1 MQNGAMC
8 LKLLPIACMTV
19 ALLLATPSVFA
30 ARLALVI
37 GNDTYKNVTPLRNAR
52 ADASAMARALQ
63 NVGFKVT
70 LVQDSDERGF
80 RSALRAFKERI
91 TEGDDVIFFYAG
103 HGVQLGATNYLLP
116 VDIRGQSEDQV
127 KDEAVPLQRVLD
139 DMEEKKV
146 RFSLTIIDACRDNP
160 FRSRGR
166 ALGGRGLAPTLAAT
180 GQMIIY
186 SAGSGQQALDQVK
199 AADNDPNGLFTRVL
213 LKEID
218 KPGQSVDRVLRNV
231 RAEVV
236 RLARS
241 VGHEQVPALYDQSLG
256 DFYFRQVGESVSGL
270 VAPAVTNP
278 STLGISP
285 AIATQPDN
293 RQPTIAF
300 SEFGGVSGSW
310 APIVGIM
317 KNNLERSGRFRLA
330 DSNGALLSENQR
342 PNLAEWRSLGA
353 NYLVSGSTLKQGDG
367 STEIRVRLWDINI
380 GKDLSGQSYKVMP
393 QDLRLAAHRVSDWLQ
408 EKITG
413 VPGTFYRRIAKVITK
428 DERHYLMVSDSD
440 GANPQ
445 PALTSQKPI
454 ALPMWSAQGD
464 SLAYVSFETG
474 QPEFYVHRVS
484 TGTRK
489 RNIDSSAAVAS
500 ACVFEL
506 TTFQN
511 AAEELRNI
519 WLKDDWMKGSTTGC
533 LATMALAMRRS

>member
-1 MQNGAMC
+1 
-8 LKLLPIACMTV
+8 
-19 ALLLATPSVFA
+19 
-30 ARLALVI
+30 
-37 GNDTYKNVTPLRNAR
+37 
-52 ADASAMARALQ
+52 
-63 NVGFKVT
+63 
-70 LVQDSDERGF
+70 
-80 RSALRAFKERI
+80 
-91 TEGDDVIFFYAG
+91 
-103 HGVQLGATNYLLP
+103 
-116 VDIRGQSEDQV
+116 
-127 KDEAVPLQRVLD
+127 
-139 DMEEKKV
+139 
-146 RFSLTIIDACRDNP
+146 
-160 FRSRGR
+160 
-166 ALGGRGLAPTLAAT
+166 
-180 GQMIIY
+180 MIIY

-199 AADNDPNGLFTRVL
+199 AVDNDPNGLFTRVL

-256 DFYFRQVGESVSGL
+256 DFYFRQVGELVSGL

-393 QDLRLAAHRVSDWLQ
+393 QDLRLAAHRISDWLQ

-506 TTFQN
+506 TTFQT

-533 LATMALAMRRS
+533 LATMALAMRRN